1 MQTKN
6 RESIITHNLKMK
18 PWPVQG
24 FLLDILRHFKNMDEQ
39 FKIRS
44 YGYGELALLY
54 FPNST
59 KKSASVQ
66 LRRWI
71 IYNKKL
77 ENDLYETGFRPGQR
91 ILTPKQ
97 VQILIKIL
105 GEP

>member
-1 MQTKN
+1 
-6 RESIITHNLKMK
+6 MK
-18 PWPVQG
+18 PWQVQG
-24 FLLDILRHFKNMDEQ
+24 FLLDTLRHFKNMDGQ

-71 IYNKKL
+71 KQNNKL
-77 ENDLYETGFRPGQR
+77 ENELIDYGFKQGQR

-97 VQILIKIL
+97 IKIL
-105 GEP
+105 INHLGEP

>member
-1 MQTKN
+1 
-6 RESIITHNLKMK
+6 MK
-18 PWPVQG
+18 PWQVQG
-24 FLLDILRHFKNMDEQ
+24 FLLDTLRHFKNMDEQ
-39 FKIRS
+39 FKIKS

-71 IYNKKL
+71 IYNKNLQEELKSSK
-77 ENDLYETGFRPGQR
+77 FKPGIR

-97 VQILIKIL
+97 VEIITHHL
-105 GEP
+105 GYP